1 MTERFI
7 HTFNKTITIH
17 LYRIIMKK
25 SAVLLS
31 IAIALSSVAPLSIA
45 ADKSR
50 QEAVAGRG
58 ADVMPFALQATT
70 HIFTKTKTG
79 GIQQVVAKSATDDAQ
94 IRLVR
99 EHLKEIAAQFSKGD
113 FSGPAHIHGDDMPGL
128 AELRSADPAAIKV
141 RYREIKAGG
150 EVVYTAADQ
159 KLVKALHSWFDAQ
172 LSDHG
177 HDAMEG
183 HDHSGMHRTHRQ

>member
-1 MTERFI
+1 
-7 HTFNKTITIH
+7 
-17 LYRIIMKK
+17 MKK
-25 SAVLLS
+25 SAVLF
-31 IAIALSSVAPLSIA
+31 ITAIAVSSGAPLSFA
-45 ADKSR
+45 ADKTR

-79 GIQQVVAKSATDDAQ
+79 GIQQVVTKSAKDEAQ

-128 AELRSADPAAIKV
+128 AELRKADPAAIKLQ
-141 RYREIKAGG
+141 YREIKSGG
-150 EVVYTAADQ
+150 QIVYTAADPE
-159 KLVKALHSWFDAQ
+159 LVKALHRWFDAQ

-183 HDHSGMHRTHRQ
+183 HDHSRMHGAHR